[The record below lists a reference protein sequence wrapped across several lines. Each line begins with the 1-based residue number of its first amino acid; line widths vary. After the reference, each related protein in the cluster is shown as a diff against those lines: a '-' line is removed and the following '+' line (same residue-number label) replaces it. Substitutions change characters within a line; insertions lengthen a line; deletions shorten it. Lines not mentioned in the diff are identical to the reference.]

1 MRVLSVG
8 FGLLFLTAIA
18 VAQTPPPKAP
28 AKAPAA
34 KAGSPASSSS
44 NSKPLGTL
52 AQVMRGILFPNS
64 NLIFDVQQ
72 TDPGAPKKKAEGVGG
87 GATSDYAN
95 VYTGWE
101 VVENAAIAINQAV
114 DIILKPGRMCD
125 NGKPAPTARADFQKF
140 AMGLREASR
149 KAYEAARTKS
159 QEKVSDVANDLAD
172 ACANCH
178 EVYRDKGDAKSPLRC
193 SPPTK

>member
-8 FGLLFLTAIA
+8 FGLLFSTAV
-18 VAQTPPPKAP
+18 VAAQAP
-28 AKAPAA
+28 APAAAKAP
-34 KAGSPASSSS
+34 GASGATIRTQ
-44 NSKPLGTL
+44 PPIGTL

-72 TDPGAPKKKAEGVGG
+72 SDPGAPKKKAAEGAGG
-87 GATSDYAN
+87 GASSDYAN

-101 VVENAAIAINQAV
+101 VVQNAAIALGEATDLIM
-114 DIILKPGRMCD
+114 KPGRKCD
-125 NGKPAPTARADFQKF
+125 NGKPVPMQNADFQKF
-140 AMGLREASR
+140 AQGLRDTSKKVLAL
-149 KAYEAARTKS
+149 ANTKDK
-159 QEKVSDVANDLAD
+159 EKVSDAANDLAD

-193 SPPTK
+193 SAPAAKK